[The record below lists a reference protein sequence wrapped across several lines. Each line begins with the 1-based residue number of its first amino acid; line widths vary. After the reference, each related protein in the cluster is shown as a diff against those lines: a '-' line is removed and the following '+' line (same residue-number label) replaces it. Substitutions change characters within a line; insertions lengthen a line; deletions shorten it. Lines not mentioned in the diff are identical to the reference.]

1 MNIIQKCSEDEFA
14 DEYVLLS
21 KESVQRL
28 VDKSART
35 NDDKTQKIII
45 QLSKWI
51 YENNLIE
58 DEEYNFLGYGSGT
71 TVTGSVLFKL
81 FVDMLYNMRME
92 HKNNDFKKNTEFSL
106 G

>member
-1 MNIIQKCSEDEFA
+1 MNIIQKCSNDEFA

-58 DEEYNFLGYGSGT
+58 SED
-71 TVTGSVLFKL
+71 
-81 FVDMLYNMRME
+81 
-92 HKNNDFKKNTEFSL
+92 
-106 G
+106 

>member
-58 DEEYNFLGYGSGT
+58 DE
-71 TVTGSVLFKL
+71 
-81 FVDMLYNMRME
+81 D
-92 HKNNDFKKNTEFSL
+92 
-106 G
+106 

>member
-58 DEEYNFLGYGSGT
+58 ENE
-71 TVTGSVLFKL
+71 
-81 FVDMLYNMRME
+81 
-92 HKNNDFKKNTEFSL
+92 
-106 G
+106 

>member
-14 DEYVLLS
+14 EEYVLLS
-21 KESVQRL
+21 KESIQRL

-58 DEEYNFLGYGSGT
+58 DEDE
-71 TVTGSVLFKL
+71 
-81 FVDMLYNMRME
+81 
-92 HKNNDFKKNTEFSL
+92 
-106 G
+106 

>member
-28 VDKSART
+28 LDKSART

-58 DEEYNFLGYGSGT
+58 DE
-71 TVTGSVLFKL
+71 
-81 FVDMLYNMRME
+81 D
-92 HKNNDFKKNTEFSL
+92 
-106 G
+106 

>member
-1 MNIIQKCSEDEFA
+1 MNIIQKCSEEEFA

-58 DEEYNFLGYGSGT
+58 DE
-71 TVTGSVLFKL
+71 
-81 FVDMLYNMRME
+81 D
-92 HKNNDFKKNTEFSL
+92 
-106 G
+106 

>member
-51 YENNLIE
+51 YENNLREKE
-58 DEEYNFLGYGSGT
+58 DE
-71 TVTGSVLFKL
+71 
-81 FVDMLYNMRME
+81 
-92 HKNNDFKKNTEFSL
+92 
-106 G
+106 

>member
-21 KESVQRL
+21 KESIQRL

-58 DEEYNFLGYGSGT
+58 GEDE
-71 TVTGSVLFKL
+71 
-81 FVDMLYNMRME
+81 
-92 HKNNDFKKNTEFSL
+92 
-106 G
+106 

>member
-1 MNIIQKCSEDEFA
+1 MNIIQKCSNDEFA

-45 QLSKWI
+45 QLSKWM

-58 DEEYNFLGYGSGT
+58 GEDE
-71 TVTGSVLFKL
+71 
-81 FVDMLYNMRME
+81 
-92 HKNNDFKKNTEFSL
+92 
-106 G
+106 

>member
-35 NDDKTQKIII
+35 NDDKTQMIII

-58 DEEYNFLGYGSGT
+58 DE
-71 TVTGSVLFKL
+71 
-81 FVDMLYNMRME
+81 D
-92 HKNNDFKKNTEFSL
+92 
-106 G
+106 

>member
-21 KESVQRL
+21 KESIQRL

-58 DEEYNFLGYGSGT
+58 DEDE
-71 TVTGSVLFKL
+71 
-81 FVDMLYNMRME
+81 
-92 HKNNDFKKNTEFSL
+92 
-106 G
+106 

>member
-58 DEEYNFLGYGSGT
+58 GEDE
-71 TVTGSVLFKL
+71 
-81 FVDMLYNMRME
+81 
-92 HKNNDFKKNTEFSL
+92 
-106 G
+106 

>member
-45 QLSKWI
+45 KLSKWI

-58 DEEYNFLGYGSGT
+58 DE
-71 TVTGSVLFKL
+71 
-81 FVDMLYNMRME
+81 D
-92 HKNNDFKKNTEFSL
+92 
-106 G
+106 

>member
-1 MNIIQKCSEDEFA
+1 MNIIQKCSDDEFA

-21 KESVQRL
+21 KESIQRL

-58 DEEYNFLGYGSGT
+58 DE
-71 TVTGSVLFKL
+71 
-81 FVDMLYNMRME
+81 D
-92 HKNNDFKKNTEFSL
+92 
-106 G
+106 

>member
-58 DEEYNFLGYGSGT
+58 DENE
-71 TVTGSVLFKL
+71 
-81 FVDMLYNMRME
+81 
-92 HKNNDFKKNTEFSL
+92 
-106 G
+106 

>member
-1 MNIIQKCSEDEFA
+1 MNIIQKCSNDDFA

-21 KESVQRL
+21 KESIQRL
-28 VDKSART
+28 IEKSART

-58 DEEYNFLGYGSGT
+58 DEDE
-71 TVTGSVLFKL
+71 
-81 FVDMLYNMRME
+81 
-92 HKNNDFKKNTEFSL
+92 
-106 G
+106 

>member
-1 MNIIQKCSEDEFA
+1 MNIIQKCSKDEFA
-14 DEYVLLS
+14 EEYVLLS

-58 DEEYNFLGYGSGT
+58 DEDE
-71 TVTGSVLFKL
+71 
-81 FVDMLYNMRME
+81 
-92 HKNNDFKKNTEFSL
+92 
-106 G
+106 

>member
-1 MNIIQKCSEDEFA
+1 MNIIQKCSKDEFS

-58 DEEYNFLGYGSGT
+58 YEDE
-71 TVTGSVLFKL
+71 
-81 FVDMLYNMRME
+81 
-92 HKNNDFKKNTEFSL
+92 
-106 G
+106 

>member
-58 DEEYNFLGYGSGT
+58 SED
-71 TVTGSVLFKL
+71 
-81 FVDMLYNMRME
+81 
-92 HKNNDFKKNTEFSL
+92 
-106 G
+106 

>member
-45 QLSKWI
+45 QLSKWV

-58 DEEYNFLGYGSGT
+58 DENE
-71 TVTGSVLFKL
+71 
-81 FVDMLYNMRME
+81 
-92 HKNNDFKKNTEFSL
+92 
-106 G
+106 

>member
-21 KESVQRL
+21 RESVQRL

-58 DEEYNFLGYGSGT
+58 DE
-71 TVTGSVLFKL
+71 
-81 FVDMLYNMRME
+81 D
-92 HKNNDFKKNTEFSL
+92 
-106 G
+106 

>member
-1 MNIIQKCSEDEFA
+1 MNIIQKCSNDEFA

-58 DEEYNFLGYGSGT
+58 D
-71 TVTGSVLFKL
+71 
-81 FVDMLYNMRME
+81 D
-92 HKNNDFKKNTEFSL
+92 D
-106 G
+106 

>member
-1 MNIIQKCSEDEFA
+1 
-14 DEYVLLS
+14 LS

-58 DEEYNFLGYGSGT
+58 DE
-71 TVTGSVLFKL
+71 
-81 FVDMLYNMRME
+81 D
-92 HKNNDFKKNTEFSL
+92 
-106 G
+106 

>member
-1 MNIIQKCSEDEFA
+1 MNIIQKCSNDEFA

-58 DEEYNFLGYGSGT
+58 DEDE
-71 TVTGSVLFKL
+71 
-81 FVDMLYNMRME
+81 
-92 HKNNDFKKNTEFSL
+92 
-106 G
+106 

>member
-1 MNIIQKCSEDEFA
+1 MNIIQKCSEDDFA

-58 DEEYNFLGYGSGT
+58 DEE
-71 TVTGSVLFKL
+71 
-81 FVDMLYNMRME
+81 
-92 HKNNDFKKNTEFSL
+92 
-106 G
+106 

>member
-1 MNIIQKCSEDEFA
+1 MNIIQKCSNDEFA

-45 QLSKWI
+45 QLSKWM

-58 DEEYNFLGYGSGT
+58 DEDE
-71 TVTGSVLFKL
+71 
-81 FVDMLYNMRME
+81 
-92 HKNNDFKKNTEFSL
+92 
-106 G
+106 

>member
-1 MNIIQKCSEDEFA
+1 MKIIQKCSEDEFA

-58 DEEYNFLGYGSGT
+58 DEDE
-71 TVTGSVLFKL
+71 
-81 FVDMLYNMRME
+81 
-92 HKNNDFKKNTEFSL
+92 
-106 G
+106 

>member
-14 DEYVLLS
+14 EEYVLLS

-58 DEEYNFLGYGSGT
+58 GED
-71 TVTGSVLFKL
+71 
-81 FVDMLYNMRME
+81 
-92 HKNNDFKKNTEFSL
+92 
-106 G
+106 

>member
-1 MNIIQKCSEDEFA
+1 MKIIQKCSEDEFA

-58 DEEYNFLGYGSGT
+58 DE
-71 TVTGSVLFKL
+71 
-81 FVDMLYNMRME
+81 D
-92 HKNNDFKKNTEFSL
+92 
-106 G
+106 